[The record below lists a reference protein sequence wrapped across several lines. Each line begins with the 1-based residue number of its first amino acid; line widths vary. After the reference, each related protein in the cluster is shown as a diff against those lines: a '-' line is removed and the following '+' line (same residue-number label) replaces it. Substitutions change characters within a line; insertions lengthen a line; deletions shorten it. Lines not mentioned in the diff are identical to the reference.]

1 MQLFCTITAS
11 NGQRVPLTIDDNET
25 TKMTPTQLRTQV
37 STVTKIPITELRL
50 IFRGRMIKDDDTLEH
65 SVLTEYKLENESVL
79 HCMGKPVVVAVA
91 AAVVDSSDNNTVS
104 GTTTSTSSSSA
115 GATVDSNRTVVPPLS
130 RPMGSRSSAAS
141 IPRSLPIMNP
151 NGDVSSNVNNLDNDP
166 LKKALV
172 RLRQNN
178 PPSIY
183 ATGVTTLERVLKNI
197 IDHPMEEKYRQ
208 VKKQNAAFNKR
219 LGGLIGGHDCMLAT
233 GFTVDND
240 TSSSEEVYKLQATA
254 QKWTYLTEKAQ
265 QIVIDASQQAKLQQQ
280 QAQQPSSSSLPVG
293 VGVGGVPAGGG
304 NGGAGGMMPGLPG
317 GGPGGMNMN
326 MNMNDP
332 NMQNMMSQMM
342 QNPEAL
348 ATALQNPMI
357 QQMMQN
363 DPNISPMMRQQ
374 MEAMSNNPAM
384 LQQMTQRMQDP
395 TVQAQLRQAMAANG
409 GGGGANGGGGP
420 MGGGM
425 GGMMPNSNNDAGAAA
440 PPAQQQQQQLQPP
453 RNDTNQTEDD
463 MIAEAIRRSLEDAS

>member
-25 TKMTPTQLRTQV
+25 TNMTPTQLRTQV

-50 IFRGRMIKDDDTLEH
+50 IFRGRMIKDDDTLKH

-79 HCMGKPVVVAVA
+79 HCMGKPVAAVA

-151 NGDVSSNVNNLDNDP
+151 NGDVSSNVHNLDNDP

-240 TSSSEEVYKLQATA
+240 TTSGEEVYKLQATA

-280 QAQQPSSSSLPVG
+280 QAQQPSSSSLLPVG
-293 VGVGGVPAGGG
+293 VGGGAPAGGG

-326 MNMNDP
+326 MNDP

-348 ATALQNPMI
+348 ATALQV
-357 QQMMQN
+357 
-363 DPNISPMMRQQ
+363 R
-374 MEAMSNNPAM
+374 
-384 LQQMTQRMQDP
+384 
-395 TVQAQLRQAMAANG
+395 
-409 GGGGANGGGGP
+409 
-420 MGGGM
+420 
-425 GGMMPNSNNDAGAAA
+425 
-440 PPAQQQQQQLQPP
+440 
-453 RNDTNQTEDD
+453 
-463 MIAEAIRRSLEDAS
+463 

>member
-11 NGQRVPLTIDDNET
+11 NGQRVPLTINDNET

-79 HCMGKPVVVAVA
+79 HCMGKPVVAVA

-104 GTTTSTSSSSA
+104 GTTTSTSSSA

-151 NGDVSSNVNNLDNDP
+151 NGDVSSNVHNLDNDP

-208 VKKQNAAFNKR
+208 VKKQNAAFHKR

-240 TSSSEEVYKLQATA
+240 TSSGEEVYKLQATA

-280 QAQQPSSSSLPVG
+280 QAQQPSSSSSSLPVG
-293 VGVGGVPAGGG
+293 VGGHE
-304 NGGAGGMMPGLPG
+304 GAGGMMSGLPG
-317 GGPGGMNMN
+317 GGPGGMN

-348 ATALQNPMI
+348 ATALQVRYIYN
-357 QQMMQN
+357 
-363 DPNISPMMRQQ
+363 
-374 MEAMSNNPAM
+374 
-384 LQQMTQRMQDP
+384 
-395 TVQAQLRQAMAANG
+395 
-409 GGGGANGGGGP
+409 
-420 MGGGM
+420 
-425 GGMMPNSNNDAGAAA
+425 
-440 PPAQQQQQQLQPP
+440 
-453 RNDTNQTEDD
+453 TNTYTRYVLG
-463 MIAEAIRRSLEDAS
+463 I